1 MVVKARSMS
10 ALVAGRAIIY
20 EKDLGM
26 TPFGA
31 AIRKLRQE
39 RAISQKQMA
48 EGIGVSPAYLSAM
61 EHGHRS
67 PPSFDFLQRVAG
79 FFNIIWDDA
88 DRLFQLAELSNPKI
102 TMDTHGLDPAYTEFA
117 NRLSRE
123 IRLLDRQAIDD
134 MREIVENS
142 VQRRKE

>member
-1 MVVKARSMS
+1 
-10 ALVAGRAIIY
+10 
-20 EKDLGM
+20 M

-48 EGIGVSPAYLSAM
+48 EGVGVSPAYLSAL
-61 EHGHRS
+61 EHGNRS

-88 DRLFQLAELSNPKI
+88 DRLFQLADLSNPKVVI
-102 TMDTHGLDPAYTEFA
+102 DTHGLDPGHTEFA
-117 NRLSRE
+117 NRLSHQ
-123 IRLLDRQAIDD
+123 IRSLDRQTIDD
-134 MREIVENS
+134 MREIVEKAI
-142 VQRRKE
+142 QKRKD